1 MRAITY
7 KGHGGPEVLTLT
19 DREIPEPGQGE
30 VRIRIVVSGVNPT
43 DWKQRRG
50 GGIAGGAADSDI
62 VPNQDGAGVVD
73 AVGPGVGEYE
83 VGDRVWV
90 ILAAHHSPSSGTAQE
105 YTVLPV
111 EKVVRLP
118 EGVGFDEGAALGIPA
133 LTAHRALT
141 VAEDGPTRLGPGAL
155 DGRTVLVS
163 GGAGAV
169 GNATIQLAR
178 WAGAT
183 VITSV
188 STPEKAAL
196 AESAGAHH
204 VLLYTA
210 DDFVDQIR
218 QVAPDG
224 VDVIAE
230 VAASANAGL
239 HPRIL
244 RTRGTVAVYGDDR
257 STGPIALEFGPNL
270 WLNSRYQFLVL
281 YTVGADKLRAGAED
295 VTAALNAGA
304 LRVGPERGLPLH
316 RYPLEDTA
324 EAHEAL
330 ESGVVGKVLIDV
342 TRAP

>member
-7 KGHGGPEVLTLT
+7 SGRGGPDVLTLT
-19 DREIPEPGQGE
+19 DRDIEEPGPGE
-30 VRIRIVVSGVNPT
+30 VRVRIVVSGVNPT

-50 GGIAGGAADSDI
+50 GGLAGGVVAVDT
-62 VPNQDGAGVVD
+62 VPNQDGAGVID
-73 AVGPGVGEYE
+73 AVGPGVGEYHI
-83 VGDRVWV
+83 GDRVWV

-118 EGVGFDEGAALGIPA
+118 DGIGYDEGAALGVPA

-141 VAEDGPTRLGPGAL
+141 VSEDGPTRLGPGAL
-155 DGRTVLVS
+155 AGRTVLVS

-188 STPEKAAL
+188 STHEKAAL
-196 AESAGAHH
+196 AERAGAHH

-210 DDFVDQIR
+210 DGFIDQIR
-218 QVAPDG
+218 RIAPDG
-224 VDVIAE
+224 VDLIAE

-270 WLNSRYQFLVL
+270 WLNARYQFLVL

-295 VTAALNAGA
+295 VTAALSAGA
-304 LRVGPERGLPLH
+304 LRIGPDHGLPLH
-316 RYPLEDTA
+316 RYPLEATA
-324 EAHEAL
+324 EAHKAT
-330 ESGVVGKVLIDV
+330 ESGAVGKVLIDV
-342 TRAP
+342 TGAA